1 MRTQPA
7 AGFTLIEMVVV
18 ATIVAI
24 LAAIAYPGYQEHV
37 RKSRRTDA
45 RNILLEAAQRQ
56 ERFYTERNQYT
67 TALGDGGLNFSPMTG
82 TTYRTPDG
90 FYDLTLATTTAA
102 GRVSTYVLTATPV
115 TGKGQ
120 DKDTACGAFS
130 INQLGVKC
138 ILGGSKCS
146 NVAAQ
151 QADVAKCW

>member
-56 ERFYTERNQYT
+56 EHTQRLQLLYLGHPLRTSTE
-67 TALGDGGLNFSPMTG
+67 
-82 TTYRTPDG
+82 
-90 FYDLTLATTTAA
+90 
-102 GRVSTYVLTATPV
+102 
-115 TGKGQ
+115 
-120 DKDTACGAFS
+120 
-130 INQLGVKC
+130 
-138 ILGGSKCS
+138 
-146 NVAAQ
+146 
-151 QADVAKCW
+151 